1 MKRDRAQQLSLLLIA
16 VLWVVAAV
24 FTALTIRAVLSD
36 DEPVAS
42 PRPEGAG
49 ETTTPPATPSPTTTP
64 ATPSPTTPPATP
76 SPTTTP
82 AAPSPTTTPATPSPA
97 TTPTTPSSTTT
108 PATPPPAPGETRS
121 VAPDGLPTD
130 GPGISE
136 PGVLMV
142 IAPSTGGSFDVTE
155 QVRLPSAINVVEL
168 APAQLSGAGSQFDDA
183 EPVATT
189 VQLST
194 DGQPIVVP
202 DGTVAAPVSI
212 PVDGITQFE
221 LSYQL
226 DGTTVRSV
234 PATARRAL
242 AAISPLIQATPGD
255 LPVAV
260 VIVGPVLGVN
270 CPLLTLAEQSC
281 GVGSAPMLQVDRVL
295 PLDDAVVTVQLD
307 LPRA

>member
-1 MKRDRAQQLSLLLIA
+1 VKRDRAQQLSLLLIA

-42 PRPEGAG
+42 PRPEGTG
-49 ETTTPPATPSPTTTP
+49 ET
-64 ATPSPTTPPATP
+64 
-76 SPTTTP
+76 TTTP
-82 AAPSPTTTPATPSPA
+82 AAPSPSTTPTTPPPATTPATPS
-97 TTPTTPSSTTT
+97 
-108 PATPPPAPGETRS
+108 PGETRS

-155 QVRLPSAINVVEL
+155 QVRLPSTTNLVEL
-168 APAQLSGAGSQFDDA
+168 APAELSRAGGQFDDA
-183 EPVATT
+183 EPVATA

-221 LSYQL
+221 LSYQV
-226 DGTTVRSV
+226 DGVTVRSL
-234 PATARRAL
+234 PSTARRAL
-242 AAISPLIQATPGD
+242 AAVSPLVQATPGD

-260 VIVGPVLGVN
+260 VVAGQVLGVT

-281 GVGSAPMLQVDRVL
+281 GVGSVPMIQVDRVL
-295 PLDDAVVTVQLD
+295 PLDDAVVRIQLD